1 MRPTLGRRLEEAI
14 LNCLINIRK
23 ASVAKSQSTRLKN
36 LLAADESLDEFRTLI
51 QLSSELR
58 ELNMAGFS
66 ELSKQSKEIGR
77 ELGGW
82 IKHESGQ

>member
-1 MRPTLGRRLEEAI
+1 
-14 LNCLINIRK
+14 
-23 ASVAKSQSTRLKN
+23 
-36 LLAADESLDEFRTLI
+36 LDEFRTLI

-58 ELNMAGFS
+58 ELNIAGFS

-82 IKHESGQ
+82 IKHESG

>member
-14 LNCLINIRK
+14 LDCLINIRK
-23 ASVAKSQSTRLKN
+23 ASVVKSQSTRLKN
-36 LLAADESLDEFRTLI
+36 LQAADESLDEFRTLI

-66 ELSKQSKEIGR
+66 ELSKQSKEIER